1 MRPAGVQETSKCAGG
16 YRVCVAR
23 RVHDPQSPI
32 CLHPALTCQVDILLA
47 QHVNVFGNPS
57 LEPAPDSINQEE
69 ILALESGIFLEKYG
83 VVGAPVSYQ
92 EVL

>member
-1 MRPAGVQETSKCAGG
+1 MGPTGVQETSKCAGG
-16 YRVCVAR
+16 YKVCVTR
-23 RVHDPQSPI
+23 RVHDPQSPV

-47 QHVNVFGNPS
+47 QHVNVLRNPS

-69 ILALESGIFLEKYG
+69 ILAAKSGIFFQKQRVMRELT
-83 VVGAPVSYQ
+83 SYQ